1 VPETYEIRPIAPP
14 LTVPPTTTPLIAPT
28 APAPAPATVAPS
40 PAPPPKQVVARLAD
54 HVVYVYE
61 HAGDARPVAALTS
74 TTEFKNSRVL
84 PVQQQGGDWLRVQ
97 LPTRPNGAVGWIRSK
112 DATLDSVTDRVVVDR
127 AERTLTWTRGGTVQ
141 LQATVAIGAPSSP
154 TPTGDFFVT
163 DVLPENPNGEYGAWV
178 IALNAHS
185 DAFTEFQGGDARIAI
200 HGTNDPAS
208 IGRAASAGC
217 VRTEP
222 GVLATLA
229 TSLPAGT
236 PVEIR

>member
-1 VPETYEIRPIAPP
+1 M
-14 LTVPPTTTPLIAPT
+14 
-28 APAPAPATVAPS
+28 
-40 PAPPPKQVVARLAD
+40 
-54 HVVYVYE
+54 
-61 HAGDARPVAALTS
+61 
-74 TTEFKNSRVL
+74 TEFKNSRVL

-97 LPTRPNGAVGWIRSK
+97 LPTRPNGAEGWIRSK
-112 DATLDSVTDRVVVDR
+112 DATLDAVTDRVVVDLG
-127 AERTLTWTRGGTVQ
+127 ERTLTWTRGGAVQ
-141 LQATVAIGAPSSP
+141 LVATVAIGAPSSP
-154 TPTGDFFVT
+154 TPTGTFFVT
-163 DVLPENPNGEYGAWV
+163 DVLPENPTGEYGAWV

-200 HGTNDPAS
+200 HGTDNPSS

-229 TSLPAGT
+229 QSLPAGT